1 MQLHKRDIFSLLLL
15 VLVLFN
21 IGSSTLFIHEHNIQ
35 GHVIAHSHPFSHN
48 PESHSHS
55 LSQLDLI
62 SRTSRAEMVLSESLV
77 FEPCDIVLEVM
88 LATCELSHY
97 QLRSQS
103 VASLRAPPVA

>member
-1 MQLHKRDIFSLLLL
+1 

-35 GHVIAHSHPFSHN
+35 GHVIAPSHPFSNN

-55 LSQLDLI
+55 LAQLDII
-62 SRTSRAEMVLSESLV
+62 SRSSRAEMAIVDSLV
-77 FEPCDIVLEVM
+77 FEPCDLVLEIM
-88 LATCELSHY
+88 LATCELTHY

>member
-1 MQLHKRDIFSLLLL
+1 MLLLM
-15 VLVLFN
+15 LVLFN
-21 IGSSTLFIHEHNIQ
+21 IGSSTLFIHEHNIA

-62 SRTSRAEMVLSESLV
+62 SRTSRAEMIFAESLV
-77 FEPCDIVLEVM
+77 LEPCDIVLEIM
-88 LATCELSHY
+88 LATCELSNY

-103 VASLRAPPVA
+103 VVSLRAPPVA

>member
-1 MQLHKRDIFSLLLL
+1 M
-15 VLVLFN
+15 LVLFN
-21 IGSSTLFIHEHNIQ
+21 IGSSTLFIHEHNIA
-35 GHVIAHSHPFSHN
+35 GHKIAHSHPFSHN

-55 LSQLDLI
+55 LAQLDLI
-62 SRTSRAEMVLSESLV
+62 SRTSRAEMVIADSLV
-77 FEPCDIVLEVM
+77 FEPCDLVLEIM

>member
-1 MQLHKRDIFSLLLL
+1 MLLLM
-15 VLVLFN
+15 LVLFN
-21 IGSSTLFIHEHNIQ
+21 IGSSTLFIHEHNIA

-62 SRTSRAEMVLSESLV
+62 SRTSRAEMIFDESLV
-77 FEPCDIVLEVM
+77 LEPCDLVLEIM
-88 LATCELSHY
+88 LATCELSNY

-103 VASLRAPPVA
+103 VVSLRAPPVA

>member
-1 MQLHKRDIFSLLLL
+1 ML

-21 IGSSTLFIHEHNIQ
+21 IGSSTLFIHQHNIE
-35 GHVIAHSHPFSHN
+35 GHIVAHSHPFSHN

-55 LSQLDLI
+55 LAQLDLI
-62 SRTSRAEMVLSESLV
+62 SRTSRAEMVIADSLV
-77 FEPCDIVLEVM
+77 FEPCDLVLEIM

>member
-21 IGSSTLFIHEHNIQ
+21 IGGSTLFIHEHNIE
-35 GHVIAHSHPFSHN
+35 GHIVAHSPPFSHN

-55 LSQLDLI
+55 LSQLELI
-62 SRTSRAEMVLSESLV
+62 SRTSRAEMVFAESLV

-88 LATCELSHY
+88 LATCEQNHY
-97 QLRSQS
+97 QLCSQS

>member
-35 GHVIAHSHPFSHN
+35 GHVIAHSHPFSNN

-55 LSQLDLI
+55 LSQLELI
-62 SRTSRAEMVLSESLV
+62 SRMSRAEMVLSESPV
-77 FEPCDIVLEVM
+77 FEPCDFVLEIM
-88 LATCELSHY
+88 LDTCYLSDY
-97 QLRSQS
+97 DLRSTR
-103 VASLRAPPVA
+103 VVSLRAPPVA

>member
-1 MQLHKRDIFSLLLL
+1 MQLRKRDIFSLLLL

-21 IGSSTLFIHEHNIQ
+21 IGSSTLFIHEHNIA

-62 SRTSRAEMVLSESLV
+62 SRTSRAEMIFDESLV
-77 FEPCDIVLEVM
+77 LEPCDIVLEIM
-88 LATCELSHY
+88 LATCELSNY

-103 VASLRAPPVA
+103 VVSLRAPPVA

>member
-1 MQLHKRDIFSLLLL
+1 M
-15 VLVLFN
+15 LVLFN
-21 IGSSTLFIHEHNIQ
+21 IGSSTLFIHQHNIE
-35 GHVIAHSHPFSHN
+35 GHIVAHSHPFSHN

-55 LSQLDLI
+55 LAQLDLI
-62 SRTSRAEMVLSESLV
+62 SRTSRAEMVIADSLV
-77 FEPCDIVLEVM
+77 FEPCDLVLEIM

>member
-1 MQLHKRDIFSLLLL
+1 MQLRKRDIFSLLLL

-21 IGSSTLFIHEHNIQ
+21 IGSSTLFIHEHNIA

-55 LSQLDLI
+55 LAQLDLI
-62 SRTSRAEMVLSESLV
+62 SRTSRAEMIFAESLV
-77 FEPCDIVLEVM
+77 LEPCDIVLEIM
-88 LATCELSHY
+88 LATCELSNY

-103 VASLRAPPVA
+103 VVSLRAPPVA

>member
-1 MQLHKRDIFSLLLL
+1 MLL

-21 IGSSTLFIHEHNIQ
+21 IGSSTLFIHQHNIE
-35 GHVIAHSHPFSHN
+35 GHIVAHSHPFSHN

-55 LSQLDLI
+55 LAQLDLI
-62 SRTSRAEMVLSESLV
+62 SRTSRAEMVIADSLV
-77 FEPCDIVLEVM
+77 FEPCDLVLEIM

>member
-1 MQLHKRDIFSLLLL
+1 M
-15 VLVLFN
+15 LVLFN
-21 IGSSTLFIHEHNIQ
+21 IGSSTLFIHEHNIE
-35 GHVIAHSHPFSHN
+35 GHIIAHSHPFANS

-55 LSQLDLI
+55 LAQLELI

-88 LATCELSHY
+88 LATCELNHY
-97 QLRSQS
+97 QLRSLS